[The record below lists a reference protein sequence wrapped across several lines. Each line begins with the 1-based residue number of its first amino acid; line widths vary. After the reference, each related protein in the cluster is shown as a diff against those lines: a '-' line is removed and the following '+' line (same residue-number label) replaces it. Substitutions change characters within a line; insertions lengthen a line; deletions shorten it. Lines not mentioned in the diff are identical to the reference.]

1 MRLTLA
7 LCLCAG
13 FAQAQES
20 IPSDG
25 PLSDDDFY
33 RLIACAAPV
42 SGGCQKDFVRWSP
55 ADAGDVSVGI
65 VTVADDYPE
74 TLRTLADAAID
85 AAITEVNAAGANLHL
100 TRSNPTDKPD
110 VAVYLLALT
119 KGEEISGTGLNPLDG
134 ATLEAA
140 KAQIWWRADRSL
152 INGAIVIA
160 IDVDPEEIASI
171 MLEEVTQAMGL
182 LTDIDGGYYHSRSI
196 FSETS
201 NQSTRL
207 GRQDSMVLQRHYP
220 FPDKALTP

>member
-1 MRLTLA
+1 MRLALA

-20 IPSDG
+20 IPTNG
-25 PLSDDDFY
+25 PLTDDDFY

-55 ADAGDVSVGI
+55 ADAADVSVGI
-65 VTVADDYPE
+65 VKVAADYPE
-74 TLRTLADAAID
+74 ALRKLADSAID

-100 TRSNPTDKPD
+100 TRSNATDKPD
-110 VAVYLLALT
+110 VAVYLLSLT
-119 KGEEISGTGLNPLDG
+119 AGEGITGTGLNPLDG

-152 INGAIVIA
+152 INGAIVLA
-160 IDVDPEEIASI
+160 KDIDAEDIASI

-182 LTDIDGGYYHSRSI
+182 LTDVDGDYYHSRSI

-207 GRQDSMVLQRHYP
+207 GPQDAMVLRRHYP
-220 FPDKALTP
+220 